1 VSRKRHLSFLI
12 LALIGVALAA
22 GTVLLRKHYERLVI
36 SQATT
41 IVQAPNAAPENA
53 AQDIT
58 SDTVLKSGQRF
69 PDLLEDLEFDPA
81 VAAQIA
87 DAASQ
92 VFDFRKLRAGNR
104 MRVVRSAAGAMKSL
118 TYQVDRDTELEI
130 EPAATGFHAELKT
143 VPSEIKTVAVTGQ
156 INGSLFDSVI
166 AAGETPELAVRMAEI
181 FAWDIDF
188 YTDPRP
194 GDSFRLLVEKKE
206 YKNGQPPTYDRI
218 LVAEY
223 DNAGHPYRA
232 GLFHDSRGVSAYY
245 SADGQSLQK
254 AFLRSPLKFAARV
267 SSHFSRNRFHPI
279 LKIYRPHLG
288 TDYAAPTG
296 TPVQAIGSGTV
307 AISAYKGGGGNTVE
321 IRHTQGFESYYMH
334 LSRRLVRSGQRVQQ
348 GQRIGLV
355 GMTGLATGPH
365 LDFRL
370 KKRGSFVD
378 FEHMKL
384 PPANPVQKKDRREF
398 LAQRDTWMKMLDEDS
413 KQELASQGP
422 GSNQPQAVAGQQ

>member
-1 VSRKRHLSFLI
+1 VSRKTRIVFLI
-12 LALIGVALAA
+12 LALSGVALAA
-22 GTVLLRKHYERLVI
+22 GTVLLRKHYEHLLI
-36 SQATT
+36 TQATT
-41 IVQAPNAAPENA
+41 TAQRPAAAPENA
-53 AQDIT
+53 AQDTT
-58 SDTVLKSGQRF
+58 SESTLRSGQRF
-69 PDLLEDLEFDPA
+69 ADILGELEFEPS
-81 VAAQIA
+81 VAAQIT
-87 DAASQ
+87 DTASQ

-104 MRVVRSAAGAMKSL
+104 MTVVRTAAGAFKSL
-118 TYQVDRDTELEI
+118 TYQIDRDTELDI
-130 EPAATGFHAELKT
+130 EPAGTGFHAELKT
-143 VPSEIKTVAVTGQ
+143 VPSELKTVAITGQ
-156 INGSLFDSVI
+156 VNGSLFDSVV
-166 AAGETPELAVRMAEI
+166 AAGETPELAIRLAEI

-194 GDSFRLLVEKKE
+194 GDTFRLLVEKKT
-206 YKNGQPPTYDRI
+206 YKNNQPPAYDRI

-232 GLFHDSRGVSAYY
+232 VLFHDSHGAPAYY

-307 AISAYKGGGGNTVE
+307 VLSAYKGGGGNTVE
-321 IRHTQGFESYYMH
+321 IRHSNGFESYYMH
-334 LSRRLVRSGQRVQQ
+334 LSRRLVRNGQRVQQ

-384 PPANPVQKKDRREF
+384 PPANPIQKKDRQDF

-413 KQELASQGP
+413 KQELASQGT
-422 GSNQPQAVAGQQ
+422 GINQPQTAVGQQ